1 MLRPFLARLVLAAGL
16 AGLAAHA
23 QGQSP
28 VTSTFTYQGE
38 LRSSGQ
44 LLTGSRDLRFRLFD
58 AAAGGAQVGPELFA
72 SGVAVA
78 DGRFTVL
85 LDFGNAAF
93 ANQARWLEV
102 DVSNGPSGPPYTTLA
117 PRQSITA
124 APVAL
129 YALNAPA
136 GPQGAVGPQGP
147 QGAQGLQGAIG
158 LQGFN
163 GAPGPQGPQGP
174 QGMQGIPGLN
184 GATGPQG
191 GPGPQGSTG
200 PQGGTGPQGPAG
212 PSRIVT
218 SVAANFSVD
227 DRVGWTRVEVLG
239 DDTCTSNIPLGFTYN
254 AWGQAYTTVG
264 VSSNGLLFFGGGCSS
279 TFSNSSLPSFITS
292 SPMLAF
298 FWDDLEDFG
307 LTEGLEYTT
316 FGTASGRV
324 FYLYYIQRLHTGACG
339 TDPVKIMVAIHEATG
354 LINVTY
360 FAGPSGCA
368 PIRGSNAT
376 IGLQGPG
383 GSLAEAS
390 LVSFNVPI
398 FDDNAPRQT
407 VSFYPPR

>member
-1 MLRPFLARLVLAAGL
+1 MLRPLFTRLVLTAGL
-16 AGLAAHA
+16 AGLAGHAH
-23 QGQSP
+23 GQSP

-44 LLTGSRDLRFRLFD
+44 PLTGSRDLRFRLFD
-58 AAAGGAQVGPELFA
+58 AATGGAQVGPELFA

-93 ANQARWLEV
+93 TNQARWLEV
-102 DVSNGPSGPPYTTLA
+102 DVSNGLSGPPYTTLA
-117 PRQSITA
+117 PRQAVTA
-124 APVAL
+124 APLAL

-136 GPQGAVGPQGP
+136 GPQGAMGPQGP

-174 QGMQGIPGLN
+174 QGVPGLN
-184 GATGPQG
+184 GSTGPQG
-191 GPGPQGSTG
+191 SPGPQGSTG

-218 SVAANFSVD
+218 SVSANFSVD
-227 DRVGWTRVEVLG
+227 DRVNWTRVEVLG

-254 AWGQAYTTVG
+254 AWGQAFTTVG
-264 VSSNGLLFFGGGCSS
+264 VSSNGLLFFGSGCST
-279 TFSNSSLPSFITS
+279 TFGNSALPVSLTF

-307 LTEGLEYTT
+307 LTEGFEYAT
-316 FGTASGRV
+316 FGSVGGRV
-324 FYLYYIQRLHTGACG
+324 FYLYYIQRIHNGCG
-339 TDPVKIMVAIHEATG
+339 TDPVKLMVAIHEATG

-360 FAGPSGCA
+360 FAGLSGC
-368 PIRGSNAT
+368 PQIRGSSAT

-383 GSLAEAS
+383 GAAAEAS
-390 LVSFNVPI
+390 MVSFNVPI